1 MEQQGDTHKTGSKG
15 HKQNMQVIK
24 QGKWWNWTGDTSGC
38 TRSESIFIKHLQTV
52 DKIWPHAHTHTAKRP
67 CFSGGGLERPCGPA
81 TRQRDASLT
90 FHRSL
95 SPPGFSSHFK
105 LRGLRGHAAKRHG
118 RGPHSTP
125 SPQNQNKVSPGEH
138 QGTMTSS
145 RLINPARPSDP
156 AQFP

>member
-1 MEQQGDTHKTGSKG
+1 MTVD
-15 HKQNMQVIK
+15 
-24 QGKWWNWTGDTSGC
+24 WTGDMSGC

-52 DKIWPHAHTHTAKRP
+52 DKTWPHAHTHTHSKTTL
-67 CFSGGGLERPCGPA
+67 FFGGWWVGGGLERPCGPA

-125 SPQNQNKVSPGEH
+125 SPQNQNKVSPGGR

>member
-1 MEQQGDTHKTGSKG
+1 MGELDRWHEWMYQEWVNIYQALADGG
-15 HKQNMQVIK
+15 QNMA
-24 QGKWWNWTGDTSGC
+24 TCS
-38 TRSESIFIKHLQTV
+38 
-52 DKIWPHAHTHTAKRP
+52 HTHSKTTL
-67 CFSGGGLERPCGPA
+67 FFGGGGLERPCGPA

-95 SPPGFSSHFK
+95 SPPGFYSHFK

-125 SPQNQNKVSPGEH
+125 SPQNQNNVSPGEH

-156 AQFP
+156 AQFPWLCPTHSGATSGKWRKGN

>member
-1 MEQQGDTHKTGSKG
+1 MDVPGVSQYLSSTCRRWTKHG
-15 HKQNMQVIK
+15 HM
-24 QGKWWNWTGDTSGC
+24 
-38 TRSESIFIKHLQTV
+38 L
-52 DKIWPHAHTHTAKRP
+52 THTQQNDLVFRGRG
-67 CFSGGGLERPCGPA
+67 GGGLERSCGPA

-95 SPPGFSSHFK
+95 SPPSFSSHFK